1 MRRCRKEMTEKFKKG
16 KIKSDWEEGRKRFF
30 EDRGMGIEEV
40 ERKREEDKKWYG
52 ELERVD
58 KEKQKKEEE
67 NRTVKI

>member
-1 MRRCRKEMTEKFKKG
+1 
-16 KIKSDWEEGRKRFF
+16 
-30 EDRGMGIEEV
+30 MGIEEV

>member
-1 MRRCRKEMTEKFKKG
+1 MRRCRKEMREKFKKG
-16 KIKSDWEEGRKRFF
+16 KIKSDWEESRKRFF

-40 ERKREEDKKWYG
+40 ERKREKVKKWYG

-58 KEKQKKEEE
+58 KEKQKKEGQ